1 VLPCSWFESLKRKKK
16 KHFISGTT
24 CYYKGNYSVNV
35 SVFGLVEKELG
46 FEKNGPKKRAN
57 FFLLDVNS

>member
-1 VLPCSWFESLKRKKK
+1 LRTKRRKKNK
-16 KHFISGTT
+16 CFILGTT

-46 FEKNGPKKRAN
+46 FEENGDKKTAN
-57 FFLLDVNS
+57 FFFVRCKLVKLG